1 MLSLIYPFFRHHHEY
16 AVVLCKLAKK
26 AVSPVANAMIEDNE
40 TLAVA
45 MDQAD
50 V

>member
-1 MLSLIYPFFRHHHEY
+1 MTLQ
-16 AVVLCKLAKK
+16 LCKWAKK
-26 AVSPVANAMIEDNE
+26 AVSPPANALIEDNE

-50 V
+50 M